1 MKADWN
7 SGQWLTDTLTTLQ
20 SMFAGPEGGDWGA
33 FFTGANSGENVTQV
47 TTGGMTGA
55 MNQIMIQIFGD
66 WADMNNPLGLRN
78 AVESGVTD
86 AMRQIGAV
94 P

>member
-7 SGQWLTDTLTTLQ
+7 GQWLTDTLTTLQ

-33 FFTGANSGENVTQV
+33 FFTERTAANVTQV

-55 MNQIMIQIFGD
+55 MNQITIQIFGD
-66 WADMNNPLGLRN
+66 WA
-78 AVESGVTD
+78 T
-86 AMRQIGAV
+86 
-94 P
+94 